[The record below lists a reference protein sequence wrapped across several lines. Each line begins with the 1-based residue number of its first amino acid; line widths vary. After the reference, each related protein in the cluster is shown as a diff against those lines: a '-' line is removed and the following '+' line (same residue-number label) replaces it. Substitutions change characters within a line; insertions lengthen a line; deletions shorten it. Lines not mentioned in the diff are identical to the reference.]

1 MNEDELAE
9 FFERRRGDTSLW
21 SEKPVKANVRRGGSV
36 VFSVRFSPE
45 ELLLLRDRAQ
55 EAGTTISRLIR
66 SAALEAAL
74 CPSIVY
80 TLTID
85 QPLVP
90 LSPCG
95 GLAVN
100 STFSHNGAAQ
110 PIQQPGQPPGSYVF
124 GQKGSPRSGSTG
136 SLVPA

>member
-45 ELLLLRDRAQ
+45 ELLLLRDRAR
-55 EAGTTISRLIR
+55 EAGITISGLIR

-74 CPSIVY
+74 WPSTVY
-80 TLTID
+80 TVTIEN
-85 QPLVP
+85 QLVA

-100 STFSHNGAAQ
+100 STFGRSGAGQAS
-110 PIQQPGQPPGSYVF
+110 QQPGQPPGNYVF
-124 GQKGSPRSGSTG
+124 GRHPPSASGAQ
-136 SLVPA
+136 VVCA